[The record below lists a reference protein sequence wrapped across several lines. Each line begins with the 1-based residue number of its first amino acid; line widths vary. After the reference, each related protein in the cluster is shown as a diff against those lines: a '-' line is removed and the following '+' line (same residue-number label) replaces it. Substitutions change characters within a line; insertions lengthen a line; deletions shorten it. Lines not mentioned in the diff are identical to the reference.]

1 MPIRRFAPG
10 GSIRSKHCGVNVL
23 DYIRET
29 LELMKT
35 NLTRTVLT
43 LVGLVVGVA
52 AIISIQVAAAG
63 MAAAINGAFRGINM
77 NTFFIFPKSTQGST
91 QRANL
96 GLSDLALLDR
106 NVPGIETAIPFGQT
120 RTMVNAG
127 HQHVTLKF
135 GGESYR
141 RFSTAPVVAGHAIA
155 RADVE
160 DASPVCVL
168 SDKAYHRL
176 FPHAA
181 DPDAVLGQ
189 SVYIGPKRYV
199 VIGVLGPA
207 TLSTASLGI
216 DINND
221 VAIPYTT
228 FYNDYQRGRP
238 LFGIQVLGSRKASLA
253 TLEANAKRVLSDAH
267 GGSIYQTFDFAF
279 FTKKIDGFF
288 GVVGT
293 IVSAVGAISLL
304 VAGIGIMNIL
314 FVSVSERTREI
325 GIRRAIG
332 ASRATILIQ
341 FFVEAFVL
349 AFSGSLVGMLAGLG
363 IGDLAQQ
370 IFIVRI
376 SGTVAAL
383 PWMQSILL
391 ATIFATIVT
400 LVFGTLPALRAASVD
415 PIEALRYE

>member
-238 LFGIQVLGSRKASLA
+238 LFGIQVLGNRKASLA

>member
-1 MPIRRFAPG
+1 M
-10 GSIRSKHCGVNVL
+10 L
-23 DYIRET
+23 DYMRET
-29 LELMKT
+29 LELMRE
-35 NLTRTVLT
+35 NLTRTILT
-43 LVGLVVGVA
+43 LIGLVVGVA

-63 MAAAINGAFRGINM
+63 MAAAVNGAFRGINV
-77 NTFFIFPKSTQGST
+77 NTFFLFPKTTQGST

-96 GLSDLALLDR
+96 GLSDLTLLEQ
-106 NVPGIETAIPFGQT
+106 NVPGVETAIPFGQT
-120 RTMVNAG
+120 RTIVNAG
-127 HQHVTLKF
+127 HQHVMLKF

-141 RFSTAPVVAGHAIA
+141 RFSTAPVVAGHAIT
-155 RADVE
+155 RTDVE
-160 DASPVCVL
+160 NASPVCVL
-168 SDKAYHRL
+168 SSKAYARL
-176 FPHAA
+176 FPHAL
-181 DPDAVLGQ
+181 DPTTVLGQ
-189 SVYIGPKRYV
+189 SVYVGPKRYV
-199 VIGVLGPA
+199 VAGVLGPA
-207 TLSTASLGI
+207 TLSTASLGF

-221 VAIPYTT
+221 VVIPYTT

-238 LFGIQVLGSRKASLA
+238 LFGIQVLGSRDATLA

-267 GGSIYQTFDFAF
+267 GGSIYQTFDFGF
-279 FTKKIDGFF
+279 FSKQIDGFF

-363 IGDLAQQ
+363 IGELAQQ
-370 IFIVRI
+370 LFIARI
-376 SGTVAAL
+376 SGTIAAL
-383 PWMQSILL
+383 PWTQVILL
-391 ATIFATIVT
+391 ATLFATVVT

>member
-1 MPIRRFAPG
+1 MF
-10 GSIRSKHCGVNVL
+10 

-29 LELMKT
+29 LDLMQA
-35 NLTRTVLT
+35 NLTRTILT
-43 LVGLVVGVA
+43 LIGLVVGVA

-63 MAAAINGAFRGINM
+63 MAAAVNGAFRGINM

-96 GLSDLALLDR
+96 GLSDLELLDKS
-106 NVPGIETAIPFGQT
+106 VPGVETSIPFGQT
-120 RTMVNAG
+120 RTIVNAR
-127 HQHVTLKF
+127 HQHVMLKF

-155 RADVE
+155 RVDVE
-160 DASPVCVL
+160 NASPVCVL

-238 LFGIQVLGSRKASLA
+238 LFGIQVLGNRKASLA

-279 FTKKIDGFF
+279 FAKKIDGFF

-370 IFIVRI
+370 IFIARI
-376 SGTVAAL
+376 SGTIAAL
-383 PWMQSILL
+383 PWLQSILL
-391 ATIFATIVT
+391 ATLFATVVT

>member
-1 MPIRRFAPG
+1 MF
-10 GSIRSKHCGVNVL
+10 

-29 LELMKT
+29 LDLMQA
-35 NLTRTVLT
+35 NLTRTILT
-43 LVGLVVGVA
+43 LIGLVVGVA

-63 MAAAINGAFRGINM
+63 MAAAVNGAFRGINM

-96 GLSDLALLDR
+96 GLSDLELLDKS
-106 NVPGIETAIPFGQT
+106 VPGVETSIPFGQT
-120 RTMVNAG
+120 RTIVNAG
-127 HQHVTLKF
+127 HQHVMLKF

-155 RADVE
+155 RVDVE
-160 DASPVCVL
+160 NASPVCVL

-176 FPHAA
+176 FPHAS
-181 DPDAVLGQ
+181 DPDAVLVQ
-189 SVYIGPKRYV
+189 SLYVGPKRYV
-199 VIGVLGPA
+199 VVGVLGPA

-238 LFGIQVLGSRKASLA
+238 LFGIQVLGNRKASLA

-279 FTKKIDGFF
+279 FAKKIDGFF
-288 GVVGT
+288 GVIGT

-341 FFVEAFVL
+341 FFVEASVL

-370 IFIVRI
+370 IFIARI
-376 SGTVAAL
+376 SGTIAAL
-383 PWMQSILL
+383 PWLQSILL
-391 ATIFATIVT
+391 ATLFATVVT

>member
-1 MPIRRFAPG
+1 MF
-10 GSIRSKHCGVNVL
+10 

-29 LELMKT
+29 LDLMQA
-35 NLTRTVLT
+35 NLTRTILT
-43 LVGLVVGVA
+43 LIGLVVGVA

-63 MAAAINGAFRGINM
+63 MAAAVNGAFRGINM

-96 GLSDLALLDR
+96 GLSDLELLDKS
-106 NVPGIETAIPFGQT
+106 VPGVETSIPFGQT
-120 RTMVNAG
+120 RTIVNAG
-127 HQHVTLKF
+127 HQHVMLKF

-155 RADVE
+155 RVDVE
-160 DASPVCVL
+160 NASPVCVL

-238 LFGIQVLGSRKASLA
+238 LFGIQVLGNRKASLA

-279 FTKKIDGFF
+279 FAKKIDGFF

-370 IFIVRI
+370 IFIARI
-376 SGTVAAL
+376 SGTIAAL
-383 PWMQSILL
+383 PWLQSILL
-391 ATIFATIVT
+391 ATLFATVVT

>member
-1 MPIRRFAPG
+1 MF
-10 GSIRSKHCGVNVL
+10 

-29 LELMKT
+29 LDLMQA
-35 NLTRTVLT
+35 NLTRTILT
-43 LVGLVVGVA
+43 LIGLVVGVA

-63 MAAAINGAFRGINM
+63 MAAAVNGAFRGINM

-96 GLSDLALLDR
+96 GLSDLELLDKS
-106 NVPGIETAIPFGQT
+106 VPGVETSIPFGQT
-120 RTMVNAG
+120 RTIVNAG
-127 HQHVTLKF
+127 HQHVMLKF

-155 RADVE
+155 RVDVE
-160 DASPVCVL
+160 NASPVCVL

-176 FPHAA
+176 FPHAS

-189 SVYIGPKRYV
+189 SLYVGPKRYV
-199 VIGVLGPA
+199 VVGVLGPA

-238 LFGIQVLGSRKASLA
+238 LFGIQVLGNRKASLA

-279 FTKKIDGFF
+279 FAKKIDGFF

-341 FFVEAFVL
+341 FFVEASVL
-349 AFSGSLVGMLAGLG
+349 AFSGSFVGMLAGLG

-370 IFIVRI
+370 IFIARI
-376 SGTVAAL
+376 SGTIAAL
-383 PWMQSILL
+383 PWLQSILL
-391 ATIFATIVT
+391 ATLFATVVT

>member
-1 MPIRRFAPG
+1 M
-10 GSIRSKHCGVNVL
+10 L

-238 LFGIQVLGSRKASLA
+238 LFGIQVLGNRKASLA